1 MNTLYF
7 TVAKAQHEAAVLQYA
22 AEHARNGEHVLHGSS
37 QLEQYESYAAWLHSL
52 SLLADPEQAAKKN
65 WVQST
70 TLLCLRKED
79 DRLVGMITIRHTLN
93 DFLRQYGGH
102 IGIGVRPSERGKGCG
117 SEMLRHALRFCAGLG
132 IKQALIGCSK
142 DNAASRNT
150 ILRCGG
156 RLIKEYLH
164 TDGDTVQL
172 YTADCGESPIG
183 LLRGTVQLL
192 PHDPVWESLGQS
204 AALTC
209 SSILA
214 DACIDAQHVGSTAVA
229 GLAAKPILDIAVGVA
244 DLAAAAQKLPQLEAA
259 GFIHVPSV
267 QLPQELFC
275 SAGSLEENIRTHHIH
290 IVAHGSEQ
298 WRNYIAFRDALC
310 QNSTLRNAYGQL
322 KLQLAA
328 QHAADRSAYTDAKA
342 DFIARCI
349 AENT

>member
-1 MNTLYF
+1 M
-7 TVAKAQHEAAVLQYA
+7 QQYA
-22 AEHARNGEHVLHGSS
+22 LEHAQNGERTLHGSS
-37 QLEQYESYAAWLHSL
+37 QLELFESYAAWLHSL
-52 SLLADPEQAAKKN
+52 TLLADPEQAAKKN

-70 TLLCLRKED
+70 TLLCMRKED
-79 DRLVGMITIRHTLN
+79 DRLVGMINIRHTLN
-93 DFLRQYGGH
+93 GFLRQYGGH
-102 IGIGVRPSERGKGCG
+102 IGIGVCPSERGKGCG
-117 SEMLRHALRFCAGLG
+117 TEMLRHALRFCSGLG
-132 IKQALIGCSK
+132 MKQALIGCSK

-156 RLIKEYLH
+156 TLIMEFVH

-172 YTADCGESPIG
+172 YTAPCGERPIG

-209 SSILA
+209 RSILGNI
-214 DACIDAQHVGSTAVA
+214 CMDAQHVGSTAVA
-229 GLAAKPILDIAVGVA
+229 GLAAKPILDIAVGVT
-244 DLAAAAQKLPQLEAA
+244 DLAAAAKKLPQLARA
-259 GFIHVPSV
+259 GFVHVPSA

-275 SAGSLEENIRTHHIH
+275 SAGSREENIRTHHIH

-298 WRNYIAFRDALC
+298 WREYIAFRDALC
-310 QNSTLRNAYGQL
+310 QNSDMRNAYGQL
-322 KLQLAA
+322 KVQLAA
-328 QHAADRSAYTDAKA
+328 QHASDRSAYTDAKA